1 MAEALEV
8 LADLKKQQDKEDEAK
23 ILYEYATSFRE
34 TGILP
39 FPTESTAPNGGHVS
53 EDPKEYMHAP
63 PGLRNIGNT
72 CYLNSL
78 LQYFYNVKVIRDL
91 LNNFEEFK
99 LELDEQA
106 ISQRR
111 TGGSGNSVNL
121 EEAIVARQCKLNP
134 VFIYYLAC

>member
-1 MAEALEV
+1 M
-8 LADLKKQQDKEDEAK
+8 
-23 ILYEYATSFRE
+23 
-34 TGILP
+34 LP
-39 FPTESTAPNGGHVS
+39 FPTESTVPTAGNVN

-78 LQYFYNVKVIRDL
+78 LQYFYNVKIIRDL
-91 LNNFEEFK
+91 VKNFEEFK

-121 EEAIVARQCKLNP
+121 EEAIVARQCKWNCAFGHSLP
-134 VFIYYLAC
+134 Y